1 MAETKSPLL
10 RAYLIVG
17 SDELK
22 RQAAVARIKRYVDE
36 GLVDFNLDELTAS
49 ADMDPASLV
58 ASLDTMPF
66 GPGPRLVIVHDAG
79 KLPKAVSEALITY
92 LDNPNPSSV
101 LCLEAESLAKG
112 TRLYKAVAKQD
123 GKPIVE
129 CAAKK
134 AWELPAYVAQL
145 CQRTHGKRMGEAA
158 AKELVGRV
166 GESTVLL
173 DAQVRTLAELVGD
186 RPEITLADVE
196 EHVARTAEV
205 KPWEFLD
212 AVSGRDARRALAL
225 YQSMTDP
232 SQVALLTLLVGRI
245 RELACAR
252 SLAARGEGASLAR
265 ALGKQEWQVKNHLRW
280 ARGFSDGDLER
291 ALVEA
296 AALERIL
303 KAAGAGKLISLHGSG
318 AEAELLDLL
327 EKTGAA
333 ASCDC
338 ILHWYAGPSDQLQRA
353 IGLGCYFSVSKR
365 MLKTKRGREYAR
377 IIPVELLL
385 LESDMP
391 SRDHTNYTPSQWN
404 ADLTEALLD
413 IAEIRSVG
421 TACLLEAMNAT
432 SERLLNR

>member
-303 KAAGAGKLISLHGSG
+303 KGTGDSDAAFVSYVARVCGA
-318 AEAELLDLL
+318 
-327 EKTGAA
+327 
-333 ASCDC
+333 
-338 ILHWYAGPSDQLQRA
+338 
-353 IGLGCYFSVSKR
+353 
-365 MLKTKRGREYAR
+365 
-377 IIPVELLL
+377 
-385 LESDMP
+385 
-391 SRDHTNYTPSQWN
+391 
-404 ADLTEALLD
+404 
-413 IAEIRSVG
+413 
-421 TACLLEAMNAT
+421 
-432 SERLLNR
+432 

>member
-1 MAETKSPLL
+1 MAETKAPLL

-79 KLPKAVSEALITY
+79 KLPKAVSEAVITY
-92 LDNPNPSSV
+92 LANPNPSSV

-112 TRLYKAVAKQD
+112 TRLYKAVAKQ
-123 GKPIVE
+123 GNKAVVE

-225 YQSMTDP
+225 YQSMADP

-265 ALGKQEWQVKNHLRW
+265 TLGKQDWQVKNHLRW
-280 ARGFSDGDLER
+280 ARGFADGDLER

-296 AALERIL
+296 AALERVL
-303 KAAGAGKLISLHGSG
+303 KGTGDSDAAFVAYVARVCGA
-318 AEAELLDLL
+318 
-327 EKTGAA
+327 
-333 ASCDC
+333 
-338 ILHWYAGPSDQLQRA
+338 
-353 IGLGCYFSVSKR
+353 
-365 MLKTKRGREYAR
+365 
-377 IIPVELLL
+377 
-385 LESDMP
+385 
-391 SRDHTNYTPSQWN
+391 
-404 ADLTEALLD
+404 
-413 IAEIRSVG
+413 
-421 TACLLEAMNAT
+421 
-432 SERLLNR
+432 

>member
-280 ARGFSDGDLER
+280 ARGFADGDLER

-303 KAAGAGKLISLHGSG
+303 KGTGDSDAAFVSYVARVCGA
-318 AEAELLDLL
+318 
-327 EKTGAA
+327 
-333 ASCDC
+333 
-338 ILHWYAGPSDQLQRA
+338 
-353 IGLGCYFSVSKR
+353 
-365 MLKTKRGREYAR
+365 
-377 IIPVELLL
+377 
-385 LESDMP
+385 
-391 SRDHTNYTPSQWN
+391 
-404 ADLTEALLD
+404 
-413 IAEIRSVG
+413 
-421 TACLLEAMNAT
+421 
-432 SERLLNR
+432 

>member
-134 AWELPAYVAQL
+134 GRELYSYVTQL
-145 CQRTHGKRMGEAA
+145 SQRTHRKRMGLPA
-158 AKELVGRV
+158 AKELVARV

-303 KAAGAGKLISLHGSG
+303 KGTGDSDAAFVSYVARVCGA
-318 AEAELLDLL
+318 
-327 EKTGAA
+327 
-333 ASCDC
+333 
-338 ILHWYAGPSDQLQRA
+338 
-353 IGLGCYFSVSKR
+353 
-365 MLKTKRGREYAR
+365 
-377 IIPVELLL
+377 
-385 LESDMP
+385 
-391 SRDHTNYTPSQWN
+391 
-404 ADLTEALLD
+404 
-413 IAEIRSVG
+413 
-421 TACLLEAMNAT
+421 
-432 SERLLNR
+432 

>member
-1 MAETKSPLL
+1 MAETKAPLL

-58 ASLDTMPF
+58 ASLDTMSF

-112 TRLYKAVAKQD
+112 TRLYKAVAKQY

-225 YQSMTDP
+225 YQSMADP

-265 ALGKQEWQVKNHLRW
+265 TLGKQEWQVKNHLRW

-303 KAAGAGKLISLHGSG
+303 KGTGDSDAAFVSYVARVCGA
-318 AEAELLDLL
+318 
-327 EKTGAA
+327 
-333 ASCDC
+333 
-338 ILHWYAGPSDQLQRA
+338 
-353 IGLGCYFSVSKR
+353 
-365 MLKTKRGREYAR
+365 
-377 IIPVELLL
+377 
-385 LESDMP
+385 
-391 SRDHTNYTPSQWN
+391 
-404 ADLTEALLD
+404 
-413 IAEIRSVG
+413 
-421 TACLLEAMNAT
+421 
-432 SERLLNR
+432 